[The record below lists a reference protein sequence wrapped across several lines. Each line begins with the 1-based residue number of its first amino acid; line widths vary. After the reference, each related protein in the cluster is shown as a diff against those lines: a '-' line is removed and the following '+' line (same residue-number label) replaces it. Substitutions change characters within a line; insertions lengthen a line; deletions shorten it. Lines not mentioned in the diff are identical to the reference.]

1 MNMSPDSL
9 HSPIFAAR
17 DLLLGLVKGMKQ
29 LTSDIAEVKT
39 HFAVLKTKAT
49 ESRISLSA
57 ADLGASEI
65 QKLKRLGCLLKFQA
79 QSGDSILTMEEKAFV
94 DFGEKSCGLYKR
106 TTASDFEASSCL
118 LNRRASVALDNN
130 KDLLDEA
137 EAGFIFLLSRRRS
150 QKQLVQEFL
159 HMECC
164 LKGYTLLTTKWK
176 EHIRLLESL

>member
-94 DFGEKSCGLYKR
+94 DGKIDSEKSLVDYINERLRPILKPRVVYSTEELPWPWTTTRICR
-106 TTASDFEASSCL
+106 TKQKPDSFVCYRGVVLKNNWYRNSCTW
-118 LNRRASVALDNN
+118 NVA
-130 KDLLDEA
+130 
-137 EAGFIFLLSRRRS
+137 
-150 QKQLVQEFL
+150 
-159 HMECC
+159 
-164 LKGYTLLTTKWK
+164 
-176 EHIRLLESL
+176 